1 MVHVCEFD
9 HRHAPIGHW
18 VADWTRV
25 CHDYSDANAVIRTHR
40 PHLQFKLRDVL
51 GYQLNEMNFRDM
63 VARIDPNFLKQGIR
77 ARALRGLRLQQMD
90 NDTMIFYVT
99 SSEIDLNGIEYMN
112 LIRFMDWDDIA
123 SDQDSLPR
131 ERALR
136 LLNESDI
143 QVHCDDPSFLYWGYQ
158 FICTQLQASVYEE
171 DRPPHTNNPGM
182 RGIVCK
188 HLNRVLRSLPFYN
201 GDIAKVIRQQWGGK
215 ADKRV
220 DQEIQQRESLQQQAN
235 ALPPDQVEE
244 EPAPLPFDMN
254 QLNTGAVPPTT
265 EPVDQQMDMDA
276 PAVPQSD
283 NAAIRPRRASVD
295 ASKKTARQSSPPR
308 SSSLPS

>member
-63 VARIDPNFLKQGIR
+63 VARIDPNFLKQGVR

-215 ADKRV
+215 AEKRV

-254 QLNTGAVPPTT
+254 QLNAGAVPPTT
-265 EPVDQQMDMDA
+265 EPADQQMDVDA

-283 NAAIRPRRASVD
+283 NAAIRPRRASAD
-295 ASKKTARQSSPPR
+295 ASKRTARQSSPPR